1 MDLILKNEVTTIMQS
16 SDMKSFYDDNYNVIT
31 KHYVEK
37 KIDVDIFDSNF
48 PSDIKT
54 EVHFLSFLVDR
65 RHVVEYKIHWE
76 LPMGVLFP
84 TFSVAVGPAY
94 FYVGLLWPKD
104 SFDKFSLEVDKMN
117 LRRNLNALDELILDE
132 KRNLMRR

>member
-1 MDLILKNEVTTIMQS
+1 MDSILKNEATIIMQS
-16 SDMKSFYDDNYNVIT
+16 SEMESFYDDNYNIIT
-31 KHYVEK
+31 KHYVDK
-37 KIDVDIFDSNF
+37 RIDVDIFDSNF

-54 EVHFLSFLVDR
+54 EAHFLRFLVDR

-104 SFDKFSLEVDKMN
+104 SLNKFSLEVDKVN
-117 LRRNLNALDELILDE
+117 LKRNLNALDELILDE
-132 KRNLMRR
+132 KKNLMRR